1 MKYKLQKV
9 LNIVRCSSNFESKKR
24 TDQNFITQNPHHVK
38 DYRILKKKK
47 LLKQRHK
54 DCWVVLGGGGYI
66 LVWRVVADIFWLV
79 VDGSGWWWVVV
90 SGCRWWYSVV

>member
-24 TDQNFITQNPHHVK
+24 TDQNFITQNFRHVQ

-47 LLKQRHK
+47 LLKQCQK
-54 DCWVVLGGGGYI
+54 DCWVVLGGNGYI
-66 LVWRVVADIFWLV
+66 LAGGGWQWMVVGGCEWLP
-79 VDGSGWWWVVV
+79 VVV
-90 SGCRWWYSVV
+90 